1 MNEKNIIKELT
12 RSPSTADE
20 VQQSTQHRLA
30 SLETK
35 IQLQSEELNG
45 LKKIILILYVIILFQ
60 CIQSMN
66 L

>member
-1 MNEKNIIKELT
+1 MNEKNIIKEYELENPAT
-12 RSPSTADE
+12 TTPK
-20 VQQSTQHRLA
+20 STQHRLA
-30 SLETK
+30 SLETT